1 MGKGTLMKIKEQ
13 IEKVYPELADDVD
26 VFMRRVILIQDDS
39 DGKGEYLAEWNYSK
53 PKPEGLK
60 LGK

>member
-1 MGKGTLMKIKEQ
+1 MKIKEQ